1 MVYVVLLSL
10 SLAGLS
16 SSLGA
21 REGGDIISELQSI
34 VAHWAVFTT
43 AVLWAAGAAWG
54 IRSFGEMQRS
64 VGITGE
70 KR

>member
-1 MVYVVLLSL
+1 MVLLSL

-21 REGGDIISELQSI
+21 QEGGDILSELQSI
-34 VAHWAVFTT
+34 VARGAVFTT

-54 IRSFGEMQRS
+54 IRSFGRMQRS
-64 VGITGE
+64 LGITRE